1 MICHSKIMASINR
14 HAIEISSNT
23 RTSSSSRRCGSSRRL
38 GAGERSRPT
47 TTFRFVVPARVTTL
61 AVLRGRFNSA
71 PCGLRLDRFA
81 VRPSRSAHLAA
92 DPRGDRI
99 PAPTASPLRSDP
111 LGSALLR
118 GRPCGDKGRHY
129 GAAAPPSNRRCNPLF
144 TSPCPH
150 LRRSAGFS
158 ARRCPVSGPNVT
170 CSC

>member
-1 MICHSKIMASINR
+1 MASTNR

-23 RTSSSSRRCGSSRRL
+23 RTSLTDRIAARLRGSVAPVAL
-38 GAGERSRPT
+38 QDLDPARSD
-47 TTFRFVVPARVTTL
+47 FCFVVPARVTTL

-81 VRPSRSAHLAA
+81 VRPSRSADLAA

-144 TSPCPH
+144 TSPSPH